1 MNVFPYT
8 KGSVEYSIER
18 VPAAEQ
24 DVLMSILSLQ
34 KAEGGFEID
43 RVVSRRMGITIGE
56 LKKLS
61 RKIKVIEK
69 ADMLTLLST
78 AIILRLLEKFYSDRE
93 DEWKDLVEKTGR
105 WYKNEVSRT
114 EPGIDGVRLEDWAA
128 QFIKTLKFRVTL

>member
-1 MNVFPYT
+1 MGPVQ
-8 KGSVEYSIER
+8 YSIER

-43 RVVSRRMGITIGE
+43 RVVARRIGITIWE

-61 RKIKVIEK
+61 RKIKAIKK

-78 AIILRLLEKFYSDRE
+78 AIILQLLKQYYSGRE

-105 WYKNEVSRT
+105 WFKNEVSRT
-114 EPGIDGVRLEDWAA
+114 EPRIDEVPLEDWVA
-128 QFIKTLKFRVTL
+128 QFMKTLKFRVTL